1 MALPALEIEI
11 TADPT
16 AADVGLK
23 KLGRSL
29 DGLDKATRDYQAS
42 LANVNKAQQ
51 RGIITD
57 KAAAA
62 AIKEAERA
70 YEEAA
75 KAAARYSGAQVTAR
89 RGAVEM
95 AGSVS
100 RLTTV
105 TRGGAGGIQN
115 FGYQIQDFAVQVGA
129 GTSASQALGQ
139 QLPQLLSGFGTLGV
153 IMGTVAAIG
162 IPLGAALLNV
172 SGQAKTLDDALTD
185 LEEVTNSLDSAMSIL
200 DMSLVELADKYGEAA
215 ARVRE
220 YAEIEAQIA
229 VSQAREALRQ
239 QIDLI
244 GDVALA
250 YTGVTDRVRDTRNAL
265 TRIERDFGLA
275 GEQAKLFQEALRD
288 VASGSLDEQRQGLLN
303 IRDIL
308 EANNMTVADLPP
320 ELAKAVSETIQLSNA
335 MDQAAAFADDVSDA
349 AGKTESRIAGAADE
363 AQRLKEELW
372 AAAALEQARTSG
384 RYSGRG
390 GDPRQFDTEGRLG
403 GGFVPSQ
410 DIIDQ
415 ANAILNPSRGR
426 SGGKGRAAQP
436 DRIGALAQSL
446 MTESELLENWRAESM
461 TKLED
466 FNALELEALGGH
478 NEAKLRLEE
487 EYQNRL
493 RNIQDAE
500 RKQRIDAV
508 SGALGDVATLMNS
521 ENKKIFNIGKAAS
534 IANATIKGY
543 EAAVE
548 AWDKGMKIGGPPVAA
563 AFTAASLAKTGA
575 LISNIASQQI
585 GGGSSGAP
593 SGGGGSV
600 ASAPALP
607 TQTVAI
613 NLQGDT
619 FSRASVEGLLEQI
632 QSQLDRGGRLVFQ

>member
-29 DGLDKATRDYQAS
+29 DGLDKATRDYQTA

-51 RGIITD
+51 RGIITE
-57 KAAAA
+57 KAASA
-62 AIKEAERA
+62 AIREAERA

-75 KAAARYSGAQVTAR
+75 RSAAKYSGAQVIAR

-95 AGSVS
+95 AGALNEVGRSS
-100 RLTTV
+100 RFNSSQL
-105 TRGGAGGIQN
+105 QN
-115 FGYQIQDFAVQVGA
+115 IGFQVGDFATQVGA
-129 GTSASQALGQ
+129 GTSATQALGQ
-139 QLPQLLSGFGTLGV
+139 QLPQLLGGFGALGAV
-153 IMGTVAAIG
+153 MGAVAAIG

-172 SGQAKTLDDALTD
+172 SGQAATLEEQLDALAEAMDGVNSAQDRFLTSARD
-185 LEEVTNSLDSAMSIL
+185 LREEFGAQ
-200 DMSLVELADKYGEAA
+200 AEAA
-215 ARVRE
+215 RE
-220 YAEIEAQIA
+220 VLAVQREIANIEALM
-229 VSQAREALRQ
+229 ALN
-239 QIDLI
+239 DVI
-244 GDVALA
+244 GDVANSFGELEGTVSRYGFQVNNIEETTRDLA
-250 YTGVTDRVRDTRNAL
+250 DRFDL
-265 TRIERDFGLA
+265 TVVQAMMLA
-275 GEQAKLFQEALRD
+275 EALREVGRAD
-288 VASGSLDEQRQGLLN
+288 GPEAQVIALRAAREQ
-303 IRDIL
+303 I
-308 EANNMTVADLPP
+308 
-320 ELAKAVSETIQLSNA
+320 ELAAGGLSN
-335 MDQAAAFADDVSDA
+335 MDDETRAVYQSMLDAELAAARLAQLDISSNI
-349 AGKTESRIAGAADE
+349 GTAADE
-363 AQRLKEELW
+363 AGRLRDNLW

-410 DIIDQ
+410 SIIDQ
-415 ANAILNPSRGR
+415 ANAILSGSGGGRSR
-426 SGGKGRAAQP
+426 SGGGGRAAQP

-446 MTESELLENWRAESM
+446 MSESELLENWRSESM
-461 TKLED
+461 TKLQD

-478 NEAKLRLEE
+478 AEAKLRIEE
-487 EYQNRL
+487 EYQDRL

-500 RKQRIDAV
+500 RKQRLDAV

-521 ENKKIFNIGKAAS
+521 ENKKIFAIGKAAS

-575 LISNIASQQI
+575 LISSIASQQV

-593 SGGGGSV
+593 SGGGA

-619 FSRASVEGLLEQI
+619 FSRSSVEGLLEQI

>member
-89 RGAVEM
+89 RGAVQM
-95 AGSVS
+95 AGALNEVGRSS
-100 RLTTV
+100 RFNSSQL
-105 TRGGAGGIQN
+105 QN
-115 FGYQIQDFAVQVGA
+115 IGFQVGDFATQVGA
-129 GTSASQALGQ
+129 GTSATQALGQ
-139 QLPQLLSGFGTLGV
+139 QLPQLLGGFGALGAV
-153 IMGTVAAIG
+153 MGAVAAIG
-162 IPLGAALLNV
+162 IPLAAALL
-172 SGQAKTLDDALTD
+172 STGEESQTLEERLDALAEAMDGVNSAQDRFLTSARD
-185 LEEVTNSLDSAMSIL
+185 LREEFGAQ
-200 DMSLVELADKYGEAA
+200 ADA
-215 ARVRE
+215 AREVLAVQRE
-220 YAEIEAQIA
+220 IANIEALM
-229 VSQAREALRQ
+229 ALN
-239 QIDLI
+239 DVI
-244 GDVALA
+244 GDVANSFGKLEGTVSRYSFQVDNIEETTRDLA
-250 YTGVTDRVRDTRNAL
+250 ERFDL
-265 TRIERDFGLA
+265 TVVQAMLLA
-275 GEQAKLFQEALRD
+275 EALRE
-288 VASGSLDEQRQGLLN
+288 VGRAEGPEAQVIALRAAREQ
-303 IRDIL
+303 I
-308 EANNMTVADLPP
+308 
-320 ELAKAVSETIQLSNA
+320 ELAAGGLANMDDETRAVYQSMLDAEL
-335 MDQAAAFADDVSDA
+335 AAARLAQLDLSSNI
-349 AGKTESRIAGAADE
+349 GTAADE

-415 ANAILNPSRGR
+415 ANAILNPK
-426 SGGKGRAAQP
+426 KGRKKKDQP

-446 MTESELLENWRAESM
+446 MDESELLESWRTESM
-461 TKLED
+461 KALED

-478 NEAKLRLEE
+478 AEAKLRIEE
-487 EYQNRL
+487 EYQKRL
-493 RNIQDAE
+493 NAIRQAE
-500 RKQRIDAV
+500 QKTTLTAYGQLFGNLETVFKAGGDKMVGITKAFSVAQGLLNSYRAYTEVLADP
-508 SGALGDVATLMNS
+508 ALLGRPFLRQAL
-521 ENKKIFNIGKAAS
+521 AAS
-534 IANATIKGY
+534 TL
-543 EAAVE
+543 AAGL
-548 AWDKGMKIGGPPVAA
+548 AQVASMRSVS
-563 AFTAASLAKTGA
+563 T
-575 LISNIASQQI
+575 
-585 GGGSSGAP
+585 
-593 SGGGGSV
+593 SGGGGSASAAASSA

>member
-1 MALPALEIEI
+1 MAIPALEIEI

-16 AADVGLK
+16 AADVGFK
-23 KLGRSL
+23 KIERSL
-29 DGLDKATRDYQAS
+29 DGLEKATRDYQTA

-70 YEEAA
+70 HEEAA
-75 KAAARYSGAQVTAR
+75 KAAARYSGAQVKAR

-95 AGSVS
+95 AGSMS
-100 RLTTV
+100 SLTTV

-153 IMGTVAAIG
+153 VMGTVAAIG
-162 IPLGAALLNV
+162 IPLGSALLNV
-172 SGQAKTLDDALTD
+172 GGNAATLEEQLDALAEAMDGVNSAQDRFLTSARD
-185 LEEVTNSLDSAMSIL
+185 LREEFGAQAEAAREVLAAQREIANLLAERALSAATADLAEQFGDLNAMVSDTGEVLRGGYEEVLRRILRTTDATANQAM
-200 DMSLVELADKYGEAA
+200 ELANALNGLSKAEGPEAQRAALERVKQALLEATGGVQDMDEETLKVYQSLLDAELAA
-215 ARVRE
+215 ARL
-220 YAEIEAQIA
+220 AQ
-229 VSQAREALRQ
+229 
-239 QIDLI
+239 
-244 GDVALA
+244 
-250 YTGVTDRVRDTRNAL
+250 
-265 TRIERDFGLA
+265 
-275 GEQAKLFQEALRD
+275 
-288 VASGSLDEQRQGLLN
+288 LDISSN
-303 IRDIL
+303 IS
-308 EANNMTVADLPP
+308 T
-320 ELAKAVSETIQLSNA
+320 
-335 MDQAAAFADDVSDA
+335 
-349 AGKTESRIAGAADE
+349 AADE
-363 AQRLKEELW
+363 ADRLRENLW

-403 GGFVPSQ
+403 GGFVPNQ

-426 SGGKGRAAQP
+426 SSGGGGRAAQP

-446 MTESELLENWRAESM
+446 MTESELLENWRSESM

-478 NEAKLRLEE
+478 AEAKLRIEE
-487 EYQNRL
+487 EYMQRL
-493 RNIQDAE
+493 AAIRQAE
-500 RKQRIDAV
+500 QKTTL
-508 SGALGDVATLMNS
+508 SGYGQLFGNLETVFKAGGDKMVGITKAFSIAQGLINSYRAYTEVLADPAL
-521 ENKKIFNIGKAAS
+521 IGRPFLRQALAAS
-534 IANATIKGY
+534 TL
-543 EAAVE
+543 AA
-548 AWDKGMKIGGPPVAA
+548 G
-563 AFTAASLAKTGA
+563 LA
-575 LISNIASQQI
+575 QV
-585 GGGSSGAP
+585 SSIRSVST
-593 SGGGGSV
+593 SGGGGAPS
-600 ASAPALP
+600 ASAASSAAAPAMP

-619 FSRASVEGLLEQI
+619 FSRSSVEGLLEQI